1 MLRFLGATARLR
13 GHSGGR
19 LIRFR
24 DAVPVRRDR
33 RSLRRKFR
41 RTARAVM
48 NERKTET
55 TALLRRLS
63 TSCMP
68 LSAVMPGARSS
79 ERIVEFL
86 DGTRL
91 LLATRHHTAN
101 LKRLERGSRLPPL
114 WLAQAQPDF
123 THRWFR
129 LWFASPSDAELV
141 EVLAAVVPAAEVPAG
156 KGAG

>member
-1 MLRFLGATARLR
+1 MLRFLGVTARLR
-13 GHSGGR
+13 GRRGGHR
-19 LIRFR
+19 IRFR
-24 DAVPVRRDR
+24 DAVPLRRDR

-41 RTARAVM
+41 RAARAVA

-63 TSCMP
+63 AGCVP
-68 LSAVMPGARSS
+68 LSAVRPGPRSS

-91 LLATRHHTAN
+91 LLATRHRATN
-101 LKRLERGSRLPPL
+101 LKRLEQGSRLPAL

-129 LWFASPSDAELV
+129 LWFASPTDDELV
-141 EVLAAVVPAAEVPAG
+141 EVLAAVVPTAPVS
-156 KGAG
+156 